1 MVGWTIAICA
11 DSGPKWSFPA
21 RAAHV
26 QHAHSGGQLALIV
39 SLRNASCEGET
50 VIVDTP
56 DASAFGSSRK

>member
-1 MVGWTIAICA
+1 MGANPSAQMWVRT
-11 DSGPKWSFPA
+11 SPLPA
-21 RAAHV
+21 ACGL
-26 QHAHSGGQLALIV
+26 SALIV